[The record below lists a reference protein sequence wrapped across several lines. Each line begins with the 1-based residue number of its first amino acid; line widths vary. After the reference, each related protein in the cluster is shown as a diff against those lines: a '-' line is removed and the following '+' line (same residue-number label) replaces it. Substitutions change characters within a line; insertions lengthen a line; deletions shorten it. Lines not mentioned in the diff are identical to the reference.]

1 MNVKSILTLG
11 IAAAMMSVA
20 SAETALRAN
29 VDVNVR
35 TGPGTGYAVM
45 GVARAGQGYAGISSS
60 NGWWKICWDGRTGWT
75 SGSLWSV
82 VGGQSGVKVAVSTAN
97 VRSGPGT
104 GYAIVGHAYAG
115 QVYRYDSYN
124 GWYRIWFGG
133 AQRWIAGSIVARV
146 SLAGGTPPPPPPP
159 PPATSL
165 PTNLDVPFYKQETG
179 YWCVVASSQMTIRYL
194 SGKYYYQSYLARW
207 LGTTTAGTLNSK
219 SVDAI
224 RAFTGQP
231 YYYWLGFSRDKI
243 IYNINRSKP
252 VPLPFYAHLM
262 PYSPG
267 IYGGHYGVLKGYTS
281 GGFYIHDAW
290 WGPRWVTSA
299 TMYNASVYNPYGRE
313 ALAVR
318 Y

>member
-1 MNVKSILTLG
+1 MTTLKLTATAILSMVFVLPV
-11 IAAAMMSVA
+11 AAEM
-20 SAETALRAN
+20 ALRAN

-82 VGGQSGVKVAVSTAN
+82 VSGQSGVKVAVSSAN

-133 AQRWIAGSIVARV
+133 AQRWIAGSIATRV

-159 PPATSL
+159 SPSTL
-165 PTNLDVPFYKQETG
+165 TNLPMIHRYQPNG
-179 YWCVVASSQMTIRYL
+179 YWCVPTSAWMVIRYI
-194 SGKYYYQSYLARW
+194 SGRDVYLPSIAW
-207 LGTTTAGTLNSK
+207 WMGTTTKGTLNYK
-219 SVDAI
+219 SAAAVTHY
-224 RAFTGQP
+224 TGQP
-231 YYYWLGFSRDKI
+231 YGWVYYSRAKVV
-243 IYNINRSKP
+243 YNINRNKP
-252 VPLPFYAHLM
+252 HPAPMNMRFIAFAHR
-262 PYSPG
+262 S
-267 IYGGHYGVLKGYTS
+267 INVFHHVVIKGYTS
-281 GGFYIHDAW
+281 GGYWIHDPA
-290 WGPRWVTSA
+290 WGPNKW
-299 TMYNASVYNPYGRE
+299 ASTTEVNNTF
-313 ALAVR
+313 R
-318 Y
+318 YWDPKFGARY